1 MTLSD
6 KLPNG
11 NGKPHWQ
18 NGTRAV
24 AAPALAR
31 LLSDSALSRAAL
43 SACGFP
49 VALSDAA
56 AKGRPFTYVNAAFE
70 AFFGYRGEEVL
81 GRPAITLLFPEDE
94 AASSMFNEAP
104 MRLHMRARRKDGSAA
119 EVELSIGMVH
129 GADGRLT
136 HWVLAFADRGEIARM
151 QEELKVLRA
160 IAAAP

>member
-11 NGKPHWQ
+11 NGKPQ
-18 NGTRAV
+18 A

-43 SACGFP
+43 AACGFP

-56 AKGRPFTYVNAAFE
+56 AKGRPFTYVNPAFE
-70 AFFGYRGEEVL
+70 AFFGYRADEVL

-94 AASSMFNEAP
+94 AASGMFNEAP
-104 MRLHMRARRKDGSAA
+104 VRLHMRARRKDGSVA

-129 GADGRLT
+129 GVDGRLT

>member
-1 MTLSD
+1 
-6 KLPNG
+6 
-11 NGKPHWQ
+11 
-18 NGTRAV
+18 
-24 AAPALAR
+24 
-31 LLSDSALSRAAL
+31 
-43 SACGFP
+43 
-49 VALSDAA
+49 
-56 AKGRPFTYVNAAFE
+56 
-70 AFFGYRGEEVL
+70 
-81 GRPAITLLFPEDE
+81 
-94 AASSMFNEAP
+94 MFNEAP